1 MNSESSIIKVAV
13 NARFRQVRRQTGVQN
28 WASHVTN
35 EISTLNGMVVKEHQP
50 NRMFSTGMLGHL
62 WEQLILPILA
72 RKSHVLFSPA
82 NSGPVL
88 FKRQVVCIHDAIVFT
103 HPEFFSKSYRLI
115 SRFLLRMFNW
125 RSINLVTVSINS
137 RENIEF
143 AVGSK
148 SRIAVAGMGLPT
160 LNTKVQ
166 SESHNQY
173 FLFIGGDIQR
183 KNLNFLLRFWSSV
196 HELTGYY
203 LKVVI
208 GNDSTSLSKI
218 HIQDVFGVEYISNPT
233 NLELS
238 HLYHGCRSLLW
249 PSISEGFG
257 IPLIEAMAFGKS
269 FVSTPVGAAQE
280 LRVGESRVIPLVD
293 ELWKKEI
300 VHKASNMQID
310 SVEQQVKSQEYTWAK
325 VAQSVR
331 DELIYVSKLSH

>member
-1 MNSESSIIKVAV
+1 MNSQGPVLNIAV
-13 NARFRQVRRQTGVQN
+13 NARFRQVIRPTGVQN

-35 EISTLNGMVVKEHQP
+35 EIAQMPGLLVKEYKP
-50 NRMFSTGMLGHL
+50 YRMFSTGMLGHL

-88 FKRQVVCIHDAIVFT
+88 FRRQLVCIHDAMIFT
-103 HPEFFSKSYRLI
+103 HPEFFSTLYRLFSI
-115 SRFLLRMFNW
+115 FLLKMFTW
-125 RSINLVTVSINS
+125 RNFNLVTVSINS
-137 RENIEF
+137 KKNIEF

-148 SRIAVAGMGLPT
+148 SRIAVVGMGLPT
-160 LNTKVQ
+160 LDTKVKIK
-166 SESHNQY
+166 SPSQY

-183 KNLNFLLRFWSSV
+183 KNLDFLLRFWSSV

-208 GNDSTSLSKI
+208 GNDSNNLSKI
-218 HIQDVFGVEYISNPT
+218 QVQDSFGVEYVSNPT

-238 HLYHGCRSLLW
+238 HLYQGCRSLLW
-249 PSISEGFG
+249 PSIAEGFG
-257 IPLIEAMAFGKS
+257 IPLLEAMAFGKS

-280 LRVGESRVIPLVD
+280 LRLGESKVIPLVD
-293 ELWKKEI
+293 KLWKEEI
-300 VHKASNMQID
+300 VYKIRNKQID
-310 SVEQQVKSQEYTWAK
+310 SLRQIVKSEEYTWAK

-331 DELIYVSKLSH
+331 NELTYVSKSFH

>member
-1 MNSESSIIKVAV
+1 
-13 NARFRQVRRQTGVQN
+13 
-28 WASHVTN
+28 
-35 EISTLNGMVVKEHQP
+35 
-50 NRMFSTGMLGHL
+50 MFSTGMLGHL

-148 SRIAVAGMGLPT
+148 SRIAVAGMGLPA
-160 LNTKVQ
+160 LDTKIQ

-208 GNDSTSLSKI
+208 GNDSASLSKI
-218 HIQDVFGVEYISNPT
+218 HIKDVFGVEYISNPT

-238 HLYHGCRSLLW
+238 RLYHGCRSLLW

-325 VAQSVR
+325 VAQSVK